1 MHDCASTKERIA
13 EMLLGELDAAD
24 RLALT
29 CEMAE
34 CAECA
39 CVHSSAAASLA
50 ALDEIGM
57 SRMPD
62 ESYWPEYEASL
73 RAKLEFEQAPQSVRW
88 SSRSAAGNKVTRFF
102 AASIAAACLFLYF
115 GLWFSFRDGD
125 PKQEESKHQAA
136 APSNPESRATPV
148 DIERD
153 GIKKDQAITGPRSKS
168 RAVLSRSR
176 ALSKNA
182 ERVDK
187 ASSTAP
193 LEVRVAEHV
202 ESIELLLRSFR
213 NARPIGGESAPDVSF
228 EKTLARKMIGQN
240 NRLRYEAI
248 LSGELPVGD
257 LLGSAEPFLLEIAN
271 LPENPSEDQT
281 LSIRRLLK
289 ENGIISELRLYSV
302 ALRPSYKP

>member
-1 MHDCASTKERIA
+1 
-13 EMLLGELDAAD
+13 
-24 RLALT
+24 
-29 CEMAE
+29 
-34 CAECA
+34 
-39 CVHSSAAASLA
+39 
-50 ALDEIGM
+50 
-57 SRMPD
+57 MPD
-62 ESYWPEYEASL
+62 ESYWPEYEATL
-73 RAKLEFEQAPQSVRW
+73 RAKLELEQSPHRGRW
-88 SSRSAAGNKVTRFF
+88 SSGNIADLKITRPL

-125 PKQEESKHQAA
+125 PKQEESRHQAA

-148 DIERD
+148 VIERD
-153 GIKKDQAITGPRSKS
+153 AIKKDQVTTHPRSKS
-168 RAVLSRSR
+168 RAASSRSR
-176 ALSKNA
+176 ALSQNA

-187 ASSTAP
+187 ANSTAP
-193 LEVRVAEHV
+193 LELRVAEHV

-228 EKTLARKMIGQN
+228 EKALARKMIGQN